1 MFRNKF
7 SKNITFFVLVV
18 ISILAWVYLWIDASK
33 MNSMSGMNKMNSSPW
48 SIEIIFS
55 NFLMWSIMM
64 VAMMIPS
71 AIPAISLYE
80 SMVKK
85 NAEREIFLPAVWIF
99 VLGYILIW
107 TAFSLVIT
115 VIQALFLSL
124 DWINMMLV
132 SKSIF
137 LTSAILIMAGIY
149 QWLPIK
155 SICLEKCRTPLN
167 FFLGNW
173 KKGNSGALLMGIEHG
188 SFCLG
193 CCWVLMF
200 MLFLAGVMNLIWVAL
215 ITVFVFIEKV
225 FPKGNLIG
233 KTAGIIMI
241 VAGLVQLI

>member
-7 SKNITFFVLVV
+7 SNNITFFILVI

-33 MNSMSGMNKMNSSPW
+33 MNSMDGMNKMHSSPW

-55 NFLMWSIMM
+55 NFIMWSIMM

-173 KKGNSGALLMGIEHG
+173 KKGN
-188 SFCLG
+188 
-193 CCWVLMF
+193 
-200 MLFLAGVMNLIWVAL
+200 
-215 ITVFVFIEKV
+215 
-225 FPKGNLIG
+225 
-233 KTAGIIMI
+233 
-241 VAGLVQLI
+241 